1 MEALDKIID
10 NDISHGFTLPL
21 PKDLLF
27 SILKASLA
35 PSGCVDQDKIYERSE
50 KTKKFR
56 MTHDQ
61 SFVGSSLHS
70 VNERVIKENLPNCMY
85 TFTLH

>member
-27 SILKASLA
+27 SIPKASQA
-35 PSGCVDQDKIYERSE
+35 PLGCVNRDTINKRGE